1 MQNQT
6 IPAQPNAPLEQVPS
20 ARPAGLPP
28 RPEQGVNP
36 HAQRQQE
43 QAQQQIQ
50 Q

>member
-6 IPAQPNAPLEQVPS
+6 IPARPEVLPEHVPA
-20 ARPAGLPP
+20 ARPGLPP
-28 RPEQGVNP
+28 RPEQGGNP